1 VFRRIKGIHP
11 PSEGPF
17 RMRFSS
23 IVALA
28 SALALQLPASASAAP
43 QLVRTL
49 PNKMTLVVRENRTRP
64 LVAIQ
69 VWVKAGSREEQ
80 LRERGVT
87 AVLARTLFEATK
99 NREPGKIEEELNLH
113 GGSYGSEAG
122 YAYTLLQVT
131 VPARAFGFGLD
142 VLSDVVLRPR
152 MSAADLVQGIGQTR
166 NESRAV
172 LQSAE
177 RASINP
183 VREALHPGNPLSWPL
198 AVSELE
204 LAAVTLPI
212 AERFYKAHY
221 VAENMMIVVVG
232 DVDPDDVARRVEL
245 AFQGAPKGKAPAR
258 GRFTEKALATPQIRA
273 ETNPGDTQGAGLT
286 VGFRAPA
293 WGTADALALDVL
305 MAVLVDSPTS
315 RAQKRLAEGGGEF
328 IVAAAERAFQAD
340 GGTVTISVRAEPG
353 RMRDAESALFALIE
367 QARSSP
373 VTQEE
378 LDAAVRSVL
387 SRDLFFESELWGLG
401 RATAFAFL
409 QGRPG
414 GDEVYFQRI
423 KAIRPTDLVAVA
435 NQYLD
440 MKRAAVVEM
449 MPSGT
454 ADSLGLREGFEK
466 RIREKM
472 DINEAAYKQGPKVT
486 QSAEQ
491 ERRQRIDAP
500 LALIPAAPFDAGRSR
515 VDRTTLSGGP
525 RVLTGEDRSIP
536 LVTIGVYMAGGVR
549 YENDK
554 NNGISSMVRE
564 VLLSTSDPKAAGA
577 QYRHSLADLGRLV
590 PYQDR
595 DMWGVS
601 VSVPADSWRDALGR
615 LGAMFAHPEIDTVT
629 VDATRLLVLTALD
642 KWLDDDAA
650 QRSRLIFPTKYQ
662 VSGYRLPGL
671 GTRRNLISIPLTD
684 VEAWYRKFVVRGN
697 IVVSVF
703 GDVRPAD
710 VGPAVDEAFRDLS
723 AKPFQPGTIA
733 KEPEFPEDFR
743 EKWELG
749 AGPECTVTLAFSGP
763 PATSPDMPAMYVVNS
778 VLSVPRGWF
787 KQYLESNPF
796 VKNANSIVSQA
807 ADESPIIASVTVAGP
822 VSEEDA
828 VKLLFRQFKKVAFLE
843 LTAEMADS
851 LRYAKTHAVG
861 SYLSL
866 LNSNTSRAFQSAR
879 GEVFG
884 LSVDY
889 PLILPAKIDAVTP
902 DDLLRVGR
910 KYFEIDE
917 FNRRPYAIA
926 ETRPGGW

>member
-1 VFRRIKGIHP
+1 
-11 PSEGPF
+11 
-17 RMRFSS
+17 MRFST

-28 SALALQLPASASAAP
+28 SALALQLPASALAAP
-43 QLVRTL
+43 HLVRTL
-49 PNKMTLVVRENRTRP
+49 PNKMALVVRENRTRP

-69 VWVKAGSREEQ
+69 VWVRAGTREEQ

-87 AVLARTLFEATK
+87 GVLARTLFHATK
-99 NREPGKIEEELNLH
+99 TREPGKIEEELNLH

-122 YAYTLLQVT
+122 YAYTLFQVT

-152 MSAADLVQGIGQTR
+152 MSATDLVQGIGQSR

-177 RASINP
+177 RTSINP
-183 VREALHPGNPLSWPL
+183 AREALHPGNPLSWPL

-232 DVDPDDVARRVEL
+232 DVDPEDVARRVEL
-245 AFQGAPKGKAPAR
+245 AFQNAPKGKAPGR
-258 GRFTEKALATPQIRA
+258 GRFTEKALAAPQIRA
-273 ETNPGDTQGAGLT
+273 EANPGDTEGAGLT

-328 IVAAAERAFQAD
+328 IVAAAQRAFEAD
-340 GGTVTISVRAEPG
+340 GGTVAISVRAEPE

-378 LDAAVRSVL
+378 LDAAVRSIL

-414 GDEVYFQRI
+414 AEEVYFQRI

-440 MKRAAVVEM
+440 VKRSAVIEM
-449 MPSGT
+449 MPSRV

-466 RIREKM
+466 RIREKL

-500 LALIPAAPFDAGRSR
+500 LAQIPAAPLEAGRSR
-515 VDRTTLSGGP
+515 VDRSTLSGGL

-536 LVTIGVYMAGGVR
+536 LVTIGVYLAGGVR

-564 VLLSTSDPKAAGA
+564 ILLSTSDPKAAGA

-601 VSVPADSWRDALGR
+601 LSVPADSWRDALGR
-615 LGAMFAHPEIDTVT
+615 LGAMFAHPEMDTVT

-650 QRSRLIFPTKYQ
+650 QRSRLIFSTKYQ

-671 GTRRNLISIPLTD
+671 GTRKNLITIPFTD

-697 IVVSVF
+697 VVVSVF

-723 AKPFQPGTIA
+723 AKSFQPGTIA
-733 KEPEFPEDFR
+733 KEAEFEGFR

-763 PATSPDMPAMYVVNS
+763 PATSPDMPVMYVVNS
-778 VLSVPRGWF
+778 VLSGPKGWF
-787 KQYLESNPF
+787 KQYLESNTF
-796 VKNANSIVSQA
+796 VKSANSIVSQA
-807 ADESPIIASVTVAGP
+807 VDESPIIASITVAGP

-828 VKLLFRQFKKVAFLE
+828 VNLLFRQFKKVAFLE
-843 LTAEMADS
+843 LTGQIADS

-889 PLILPAKIDAVTP
+889 PLILPAKIDAVTA

-917 FNRRPYAIA
+917 FMRRPYAIA